1 MVMVPPR
8 IRGKSKCPNQGKELI
23 MSTSEFASANY
34 TMGQLN
40 AMVKILKQQ
49 AGEDGPDKLLRGEII
64 VSQPDRAWREENG
77 IIHFSVISDGTSG
90 PAWIKRLEKKGFR
103 IGDYAKSI
111 LKSKDFKPTS
121 GIPTEVVVLKGML
134 FSDENRVTKK
144 IRAYAETLSFNSQK
158 PEKPN
163 PEIAFL
169 IREKFSDED
178 LKAMGLVWI
187 VAMHEPINDSGG
199 DPILL
204 AADRSDDGHWL
215 VAGWVSPG
223 IRWDGGGGFA
233 FALPQ
238 ISA

>member
-1 MVMVPPR
+1 MSARQASELDFAFARNGWNAEEVKKLSTGDILSSVREVILGRSEIKP
-8 IRGKSKCPNQGKELI
+8 KEH
-23 MSTSEFASANY
+23 
-34 TMGQLN
+34 
-40 AMVKILKQQ
+40 
-49 AGEDGPDKLLRGEII
+49 
-64 VSQPDRAWREENG
+64 AWTEENG
-77 IIHFSVISDGTSG
+77 IIRFSVTSDGTTG

-103 IGDYAKSI
+103 IGDHARSI

-121 GIPTEVVVLKGML
+121 GITTEVVVLKGML

-163 PEIAFL
+163 PEIACL

-178 LKAMGLVWI
+178 LEAMGLAWI

-199 DPILL
+199 NPSLL
-204 AADRSDDGHWL
+204 GADRDDDGSWL
-215 VAGWVSPG
+215 GAGLDNPG
-223 IRWDGGGGFA
+223 GRWIGDGGFA

-238 ISA
+238 G